1 MHRHRVHLPALALG
15 EVDVRH
21 LAGDHHVLPPK
32 RANHAGALAG
42 STFTG
47 IGSALKHLPGKVP
60 GLWRALSGQ
69 PRDPNGPISVVGAS
83 ELGGQTVAL
92 GQWGVFLLLAAA
104 LNFFV
109 GVLNLFPLL
118 PLDGGHIAIAWYEKV
133 RSWLAH
139 KRRRPEP
146 ARVNYYK
153 LVPITNAVIVVLG
166 AFSLLTILADII
178 NPINILQ

>member
-1 MHRHRVHLPALALG
+1 
-15 EVDVRH
+15 
-21 LAGDHHVLPPK
+21 
-32 RANHAGALAG
+32 
-42 STFTG
+42 

-133 RSWLAH
+133 RSWLAR